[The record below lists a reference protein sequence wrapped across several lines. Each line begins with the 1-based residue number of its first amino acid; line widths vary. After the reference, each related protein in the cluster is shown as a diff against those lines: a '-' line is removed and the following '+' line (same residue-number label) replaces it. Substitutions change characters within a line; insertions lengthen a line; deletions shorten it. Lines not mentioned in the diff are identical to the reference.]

1 MLLYVK
7 LQKISVLTILLS
19 WLFLTSGFAQQKV
32 KLQIFPVDSVT
43 SQITDKEELEF
54 DVTDSIDAVKKLK
67 KFADNWLNKGYL
79 SSSFD
84 SIQFDSISIKAFF
97 FLGQKFSLK
106 NLGFDSV
113 PEHLLQKAGV
123 LKKILKGKSLS
134 FSQFLRLRETIVEH
148 YENSGYP
155 FAQVLIDS
163 LSFDSVG
170 AKGELR
176 IVQNSFVKIDSVV
189 IKGNPKISRKY
200 LKYYLNIKKGEAYN
214 QAKINEVTINIE
226 ELPYLIAA
234 KPAEIEFREGKAD
247 IYLYL
252 KNKPANYFNGII
264 GFASGTEEN
273 PDFQIT
279 GDLSLVLVNAFKIGE
294 ELNIYWDKYS
304 ANSQNLKL
312 GFQFPYLFF
321 LPIGIDF
328 RFGLEKHEL
337 DYLNTDLFGA
347 VSYSFSAKNMMNV
360 YLGQKNSYLRNN
372 GEDVTGNYNES
383 SRFTLGI
390 TFLLDQTD
398 YRLNPRK
405 GFFIEASSGYGNRTT
420 ANVNSDLIDFEI
432 QLGYYLKLGK
442 MGTLALLNHSAGMFS
457 DFEFY
462 ENELYKIG
470 GNNSLRGFD
479 EQSIFASSYSIFS
492 VEPRLLIGKNSA
504 IYLFGDI
511 AWYKSKQ
518 IDNQV
523 SDAPYG
529 FGLGINIDTKAGI
542 FKLSYALGKQLDNP
556 MKFSDSKVHFGFSA
570 RF

>member
-1 MLLYVK
+1 MSLYVNILK
-7 LQKISVLTILLS
+7 VSILTVLLC
-19 WLFLTSGFAQQKV
+19 WWFLTFSFAQQKV
-32 KLQIFPVDSVT
+32 KLQIFPVDSSVN
-43 SQITDKEELEF
+43 QIADKELLEF
-54 DVTDSIDAVKKLK
+54 DVKDSIVAVRKLK
-67 KFADNWLNKGYL
+67 KFADNWLGKGYL

-84 SIQFDSISIKAFF
+84 SIHFDSTSIKAFF
-97 FLGQKFSLK
+97 FLGQKISLK
-106 NLGFDSV
+106 NLRFDSV
-113 PEHLLQKAGV
+113 PEHLLQKSGIV
-123 LKKILKGKSLS
+123 KKVSKGKAVS
-134 FSQFLRLRETIVEH
+134 FNQFVRLREKIIEH
-148 YENSGYP
+148 YENNGYP

-163 LSFDSVG
+163 LSFDSLGV
-170 AKGELR
+170 KGKLG
-176 IVQNSFVKIDSVV
+176 IVKHSFVKIDSLV

-200 LKYYLNIKKGEAYN
+200 LIYYLNIKKGEAYN
-214 QAKINEVTINIE
+214 QAKINELSKSIE
-226 ELPYLIAA
+226 ELSYLVAA
-234 KPAEIEFREGKAD
+234 KPSEIEFREGKAD

-279 GDLSLVLVNAFKIGE
+279 GDLSLVLVNTFKIGE

-312 GFQFPYLFF
+312 SIQFPYLFF
-321 LPIGIDF
+321 LPIGIEF
-328 RFGLEKHEL
+328 RFGLEKYEL

-347 VSYSFSAKNMMNV
+347 VSYSFSAKNMINL
-360 YLGQKNSYLRNN
+360 YIAQKNSYLISN
-372 GEDVTGNYNES
+372 EVEVSGNFNES
-383 SRFTLGI
+383 SRFTFGM

-405 GFFIEASSGYGNRTT
+405 GFFIEASSGYGNRTV
-420 ANVNSDLIDFEI
+420 AKVNLDLIDFEVK
-432 QLGYYLKLGK
+432 LEYYLKLGK
-442 MGTLALLNHSAGMFS
+442 MGTLALLNKSSGVFS
-457 DFEFY
+457 NLGFY

-479 EQSIFASSYSIFS
+479 EQSIFASSYSVFS
-492 VEPRLLIGKNSA
+492 VEPRLLIGQNSA

-511 AWYKSKQ
+511 AWYESKR
-518 IDNQV
+518 INTLI
-523 SDAPYG
+523 SDTPYG

-542 FKLSYALGKQLDNP
+542 FKLSYALGKQFNNP

>member
-1 MLLYVK
+1 M
-7 LQKISVLTILLS
+7 LS
-19 WLFLTSGFAQQKV
+19 WLFLTSGFAQQKI
-32 KLQIFPVDSVT
+32 KLQIVPVDSVAY
-43 SQITDKEELEF
+43 QVVDKEELDYE
-54 DVTDSIDAVKKLK
+54 VADSIAALKKLK
-67 KFADNWLNKGYL
+67 KFANNWLSKGYL

-84 SIQFDSISIKAFF
+84 SIQFDSTSMKAFF

-106 NLGFDSV
+106 NVSFDSV

-123 LKKILKGKSLS
+123 LKKVSKEKSLS
-134 FSQFLRLRETIVEH
+134 FTQFLKLRETIVEH
-148 YENSGYP
+148 YENNGYP
-155 FAQVLIDS
+155 FARVLIDS
-163 LSFDSVG
+163 LSFDSFG

-176 IVQNSFVKIDSVV
+176 IVQNPFVNIDSVI

-200 LKYYLNIKKGEAYN
+200 LNYYLNVKKGEPYN
-214 QAKINEVTINIE
+214 QAKIDGLSKSIE
-226 ELPYLIAA
+226 KLPYLIAA

-294 ELNIYWDKYS
+294 EVNIYWDKYS

-321 LPIGIDF
+321 LPVGIDF

-347 VSYSFSAKNMMNV
+347 VSYSFSAKNTMNV
-360 YLGQKNSYLRNN
+360 YLAQKNSYLINN

-383 SRFTLGI
+383 SRFTLGM

-405 GFFIEASSGYGNRTT
+405 GFFIEASSGYGNRAT
-420 ANVNSDLIDFEI
+420 ANVKSDLIDFEV
-432 QLGYYLKLGK
+432 QLEYFLKLGK

-479 EQSIFASSYSIFS
+479 ELSIFASFYSIFS

-511 AWYKSKQ
+511 AWYESKQ

-523 SDAPYG
+523 SDTPYG

-542 FKLSYALGKQLDNP
+542 FKLSYALGKQFDNP